1 MPQFPSAIET
11 EHLFDADI
19 ELDATED
26 LRQTPAGRRLIVIIK
41 GGTVEGPRLQGKL
54 HPGGGDW
61 AMSQSNG
68 AIEIDVRATIETDD
82 AALIYVSYRGV
93 LDAPPDVM
101 RRALSGEDVSLS
113 EYYFRT
119 TPRFE
124 TGFEQYAWLNKQ
136 VCVGVGRVGRGRV
149 GYRVFG
155 VK

>member
-1 MPQFPSAIET
+1 MPEFPSTIET

-19 ELDATED
+19 ELEASED
-26 LRQTPAGRRLIVIIK
+26 LKQAPMGRRLIIIVK
-41 GGTVEGPRLQGKL
+41 DGTVEGPRLRGRL
-54 HPGGGDW
+54 RPGGGDW
-61 AMSQSNG
+61 ALVQANG
-68 AIEIDVRATIETDD
+68 ALELDVRATIETHD
-82 AALIYVSYRGV
+82 AALIYLYYRGV

-101 RRALSGEDVSLS
+101 RRALSGEDVSPS

-136 VCVGVGRVGRGRV
+136 VCVGVGWFGPGRV